1 MAITDESIA
10 AARKAGEAIG
20 PCAVAARY
28 RPSVAKI
35 ELEFDNGVTLAVPV
49 SLIEGLAG
57 ASDADLKVI
66 EISPAGWGLHFPKL
80 DADVYVPALFEGI
93 YGSKVWM
100 KHLASRAGSVKSDAK
115 AASSRENGKKGG
127 RPRKVKS
134 ENDPSATKSRGS
146 QSPEGRD
153 VRDVRDVR

>member
-1 MAITDESIA
+1 MAITNESIA

-28 RPSVAKI
+28 RRSIAKI
-35 ELEFDNGVTLAVPV
+35 EVDFDNGVTLAVPV
-49 SLIEGLAG
+49 ALIQGLGG

-66 EISPAGWGLHFPKL
+66 EISPTGWGLHFPKL
-80 DADVYVPALFEGI
+80 DVDLYAPALFEGI

-100 KHLASRAGSVKSDAK
+100 KQLASRAGSVRSDAK

-127 RPRKVKS
+127 RPRKV
-134 ENDPSATKSRGS
+134 R
-146 QSPEGRD
+146 PEHEH
-153 VRDVRDVR
+153 V